1 MGNGMELAQHLPND
15 MLLMA
20 QSCSKVR
27 LPVALSWPSPSLKR
41 PCRQHGIGP
50 APLEIGI
57 ANGMELAQ
65 NLMNDVLLM
74 AHSGSKV
81 VLPIALNWP
90 GSSLKGTS
98 RWQRI
103 RPPILGRGTTAPT
116 TRTSRT
122 TSDARPR

>member
-1 MGNGMELAQHLPND
+1 MANGMELAQHLPND

-65 NLMNDVLLM
+65 NLMNDVLLI
-74 AHSGSKV
+74 AHNGSNV

-90 GSSLKGTS
+90 GPSLKGPY
-98 RWQRI
+98 RRH
-103 RPPILGRGTTAPT
+103 RFVP
-116 TRTSRT
+116 
-122 TSDARPR
+122 ARPKTRLANSCARTLP

>member
-1 MGNGMELAQHLPND
+1 

-65 NLMNDVLLM
+65 NLLNDVLLM
-74 AHSGSKV
+74 AHNGSKV

-90 GSSLKGTS
+90 GPSLKGPCRWHRIAPAPPATAIANDRLSTCHMTS
-98 RWQRI
+98 PGQQR
-103 RPPILGRGTTAPT
+103 
-116 TRTSRT
+116 
-122 TSDARPR
+122 

>member
-1 MGNGMELAQHLPND
+1 MANGMELAQHLPNN

-27 LPVALSWPSPSLKR
+27 LLVALSWPSPSLKR

-65 NLMNDVLLM
+65 NLPNDALLM

-90 GSSLKGTS
+90 GPSLKGPC
-98 RWQRI
+98 RWHRI
-103 RPPILGRGTTAPT
+103 GPAPLET
-116 TRTSRT
+116 GIANSGPSTCRT
-122 TSDARPR
+122 TCR